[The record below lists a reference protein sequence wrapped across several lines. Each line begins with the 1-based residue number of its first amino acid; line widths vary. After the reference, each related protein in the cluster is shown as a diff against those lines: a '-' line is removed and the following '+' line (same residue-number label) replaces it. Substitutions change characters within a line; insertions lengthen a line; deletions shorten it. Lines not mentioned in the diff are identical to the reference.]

1 MINKIINMGRS
12 CLIPFL
18 LVLSPASLA
27 ESVTV
32 GRIFVSSP
40 DSEDKITIRAV
51 EWTAAA
57 PASIILSC
65 EGNKNPETETCM
77 VEVSCYLKSYMSF
90 PASSSALS
98 WGQKYRMTKA
108 DLRALVYNK
117 VGSKIMYPGCFRKSP
132 SGKYTFIQSPYIY
145 VGSLPIAG
153 GTTTNFDVYYFG
165 AVDMIDPAPNLSC
178 KATSTNA
185 TIDFGEVLYNSVNG
199 STKSATIDI
208 SCTNGGGFAHVSS
221 VSYDNSTGVLLRP
234 DGSLSALMEF
244 NDVPA
249 DVPSSYYIENNTSRS
264 LVIKATLRSTNAL
277 KGGLFSGSLVVN
289 ITYD

>member
-27 ESVTV
+27 ETVYAGRLFVT
-32 GRIFVSSP
+32 SP
-40 DSEDKITIRAV
+40 DSAGMMTIRAI

-57 PASIILSC
+57 SPSIVPACDL
-65 EGNKNPETETCM
+65 NKDPALQTCM
-77 VEVSCYLKSYMSF
+77 VEISCLVKNTVN
-90 PASSSALS
+90 SSGYIL
-98 WGQKYRMTKA
+98 GQEYRMTRA
-108 DLRALVYNK
+108 GLRNIVYSG
-117 VGSKIMYPGCFRKSP
+117 VGKKMSYAGCFRKSGGRYILERP
-132 SGKYTFIQSPYIY
+132 PYLYIGALPLTG
-145 VGSLPIAG
+145 GSSTVNIDQYIF
-153 GTTTNFDVYYFG
+153 NSI
-165 AVDMIDPAPNLSC
+165 DMIDPAPNLSC
-178 KATSTNA
+178 KATSTNS
-185 TIDFGEVLYNSVNG
+185 TIDFGEILYNSVNG

-208 SCTNGGGFAHVSS
+208 SCTNGDGFAHVSS
-221 VSYDNSTGVLLRP
+221 VSYDDSTGVLLKP

-249 DVPSSYYIENNTSRS
+249 NVPSSYYIQNNTSRS
-264 LVIKATLRSTNAL
+264 LVIKATLRSTKAL